1 MKRNFFYGYIIVFV
15 IFIIQIVMFGAQL
28 SFGVF
33 LKPLTAEFNWSMA
46 LVSGAF
52 SAYSVM
58 QAFSSLLMGW
68 LNDRIGPR
76 FVMTISGVLVGSGL
90 ILMYFVDSA
99 WQLYF
104 FYVALAGIGG
114 GGILAPQISTI
125 ARWFNKRRNLATA
138 ILFAG
143 GGVGGF
149 IGPPIITWLIY
160 TYSWREGF
168 LLSGIVLFVLV
179 VIGAQ
184 FLRRDPSTMGQLTDG
199 DRIETTAQLPPD
211 VSGLAWKQAF
221 RTNKFWLLVI
231 IMFCIGFCL
240 FIVFLHIVPY
250 AIDRGISP
258 KTAALILSA
267 MSAAQPVGSI
277 VFSIIADRI
286 GNKRALVTCVG
297 LLFAVVFLLLPVANP
312 WLLGLFVII
321 LAFGLGGTSIL
332 QSSLTAEFFGMKSH
346 GAILGSTIFTFA
358 IGSAVGTYSAGLAY
372 DHTGN
377 YQLILFV
384 CLILVIIAFILTIS
398 LNRIGK
404 PNLDKF

>member
-1 MKRNFFYGYIIVFV
+1 MKRKYYYGYIIVFI

-33 LKPLTAEFNWSMA
+33 IKPLTAEFNWSMA

-76 FVMTISGVLVGSGL
+76 FVITICGILVGSGF

-104 FYVALAGIGG
+104 FYVALAGVGG

-125 ARWFNKRRNLATA
+125 ARWFNKRRNMATA

-149 IGPPIITWLIY
+149 IGPPLITWLIY
-160 TYSWREGF
+160 TYSWREAYLF
-168 LLSGIVLFVLV
+168 AGIVLFVLV
-179 VIGAQ
+179 VTGAQ
-184 FLRRDPSTMGQLTDG
+184 FLKRDPSTMGQLPDG
-199 DRIETTAQLPPD
+199 DRIQSIVQTPLD
-211 VSGLAWKQAF
+211 VSGSTWKQAF
-221 RTNKFWLLVI
+221 KSYSFWLLVI

-258 KTAALILSA
+258 EAAAMILSA
-267 MSAAQPVGSI
+267 MSVAQPVGSI
-277 VFSIIADRI
+277 VVSILADRI
-286 GNKRALVTCVG
+286 GNKRALVACVS
-297 LLFAVVFLLLPVANP
+297 LLFAVGFLLLPVANP

-321 LAFGLGGTSIL
+321 LAFGMGGTSIL

-358 IGSAVGTYSAGLAY
+358 IGSAAGTYSAGLVY
-372 DHTGN
+372 DYTGN
-377 YQLILFV
+377 YQLIFLV
-384 CLILVIIAFILTIS
+384 CLILVIIAVILAIS
-398 LNRIGK
+398 LNRTGTKETAI
-404 PNLDKF
+404 